1 MTTIAQILRN
11 LFFNENESVEPK
23 VTTIETA
30 LHPPHERDIYEG
42 SEFLNDLTRTED
54 AEDDPLFV

>member
-1 MTTIAQILRN
+1 MTTIGQILRN
-11 LFFNENESVEPK
+11 LFFSETVEPK

-30 LHPPHERDIYEG
+30 LQQPHERDIYEG
-42 SEFLNDLTRTED
+42 SEFLNDLIRTED

>member
-1 MTTIAQILRN
+1 MTTIAQILRH
-11 LFFNENESVEPK
+11 LFFSGNVEPK

-30 LHPPHERDIYEG
+30 LQPPHEKDIYEG
-42 SEFLNDLTRTED
+42 SEFLNDLIRMDD